1 MYDFSKQKQ
10 MLNLSLTLLQ
20 ENNLLGVSALGGGTA
35 LSAYYWEHRYSTD
48 IDMFVHQREDVAM
61 RFRPTQWSAHFLSE
75 LEAVGY
81 SGNYKGNPAYAE
93 ITIEQ
98 DFKIQYFSVKDRTE
112 NAYTKVTL
120 WDMEILIESV
130 EEIIAKKIFY
140 RSHKGNARDL
150 FDIALAIHKD
160 PVVLNKLLVP
170 FKSVEELFE
179 TVSLIDK
186 DTQLKEAYLFE
197 IKQMRPNP
205 KYEDIALNAI
215 GYLRLFLESYCAAH
229 NMGITLS
236 MEECQEIEMFV
247 KSQLN
252 SSIIPSCD

>member
-10 MLNLSLTLLQ
+10 MLKLSLTLLK
-20 ENNLLGVSALGGGTA
+20 EKNLLEVSALGGGTA

-48 IDMFVHQREDVAM
+48 IDMFVHQKEDVALI
-61 RFRPTQWSAHFLSE
+61 FRPIQWSAHFLSE
-75 LEAVGY
+75 LESIGY

-98 DFKIQYFSVKDRTE
+98 DYKIQYFSVKDRAK
-112 NAYTKVTL
+112 NAYAKVTL
-120 WDMEILIESV
+120 WDMEIQIESI

-160 PVVLNKLLVP
+160 PAVLHKVLVP
-170 FKSVEELFE
+170 FKSIEELFE
-179 TVSLIDK
+179 TVTLIEDNV
-186 DTQLKEAYLFE
+186 QLKESYLFD

-205 KYEDIALNAI
+205 QYEEIALHTIA
-215 GYLRLFLESYCAAH
+215 YLKLFLESYCAAH

-236 MEECQEIEMFV
+236 KEECQEIDTYV
-247 KSQLN
+247 
-252 SSIIPSCD
+252 SIELKGNDV